1 MKNYMKIILGCLTLV
16 LVAIVLAQIGE
27 AESGGVVYAMAIA
40 NYVKA
45 CSKNVGGNARVFI
58 AEMANVTSVSVTSGE
73 IDGITMA
80 TGKFFEEVDADIDSV
95 IRTEV
100 AEGRRTNISYTHR
113 VEMRFAK
120 PVTALSTFRDSL
132 AAASPC
138 GIAAIVQ
145 DSNGESWLAGYN
157 ETDTTSRGLFLV
169 QDDTNSGAVP
179 NEEDGNIVTV
189 ALETLS
195 GYLDLPFDATEKA
208 AIIADSATYIDY
220 N

>member
-1 MKNYMKIILGCLTLV
+1 MKNSYKIILGFLTLIV
-16 LVAIVLAQIGE
+16 VAIVLAQIGE
-27 AESGGVVYAMAIA
+27 AEGGGVVYAMAIA

-45 CSKNVGGNARVFI
+45 CEKNVGGNARVFI
-58 AEMANVTSVSVTSGE
+58 AEIANVTSVTIASGE
-73 IDGITMA
+73 ISAITMA
-80 TGKFFEEVDADIDSV
+80 TGTTFEEVDADIDSV

-113 VEMRFAK
+113 VEMKFAK
-120 PVTALSTFRDSL
+120 PVTALSTLRDSL

-138 GIAAIVQ
+138 GMAAIVQ
-145 DSNGESWLAGYN
+145 DSNGESWLVGYN
-157 ETDTTSRGLFLV
+157 ATDTGSRGLFLV

-179 NEEDGNIVTV
+179 NEEDGNIVTI
-189 ALETLS
+189 ALETIS

-208 AIIADSATYIDY
+208 AIIGDTATYIDY

>member
-1 MKNYMKIILGCLTLV
+1 MKNSHKLILGFLTLIV
-16 LVAIVLAQIGE
+16 VAIVLAQIGE
-27 AESGGVVYAMAIA
+27 AEGVIYGMAIA

-58 AEMANVTSVSVTSGE
+58 AEMANVSSVSVTSGE

-80 TGKFFEEVDADIDSV
+80 TGTTFEEVDAELDTV

-100 AEGRRTNISYTHR
+100 AEGRRSNISYTHR
-113 VEMRFAK
+113 VEMKFAK
-120 PVTALSTFRDSL
+120 PVTGLSTFRDSL

-145 DSNGESWLAGYN
+145 DSNGESWLVGYN
-157 ETDTTSRGLFLV
+157 ETDTTARGLFLA

-189 ALETLS
+189 ALETIS

-208 AIIADSATYIDY
+208 AIIGDTASYIDY